1 MSVQFLDELPLVRVE
16 NFYLRLTDVPLYQT
30 GFSNASL
37 VNLTNANGTNA
48 IIPGPVGTL
57 PLDEFIYYII
67 GALVII
73 FCILGIWDIFKAVIR
88 PQRFYKETRTS
99 ASPDLTPPYRA
110 KRPPPPARLNTILRD
125 QLGRRRREPKYQ
137 SNGYADPSPL
147 VKPNLPLPVVI
158 EVPAGNSDDES
169 ALQDIGEWEKLVKEK
184 AKLDNTI
191 TNLQRIAQAQKQAGE
206 GGMINP
212 RLQAALQKRARVQN
226 SINATYERFN
236 ARRGEWSAEEWQ
248 VVESIMEYSQRSTV

>member
-16 NFYLRLTDVPLYQT
+16 TFYLRLTDVPLYET

-37 VNLTNANGTNA
+37 LNLTNANGTNA

-73 FCILGIWDIFKAVIR
+73 FCILGIWAIFKAIIR
-88 PQRFYKETRTS
+88 PKRFYEETRTS
-99 ASPDLTPPYRA
+99 TSPDLPPPYRA
-110 KRPPPPARLNTILRD
+110 KRPPPPARVNTIVRD
-125 QLGRRRREPKYQ
+125 QLGRRRSEPKYQ
-137 SNGYADPSPL
+137 SDGYPDPSPV
-147 VKPNLPLPVVI
+147 VKPNLPLPVVT
-158 EVPAGNSDDES
+158 EVPAGNADGT
-169 ALQDIGEWEKLVKEK
+169 AMQDIGEWEKLVKEK

-191 TNLQRIAQAQKQAGE
+191 ANLQRIAQARKQAGE
-206 GGMINP
+206 GGTINP
-212 RLQAALQKRARVQN
+212 RLHAALQKRAQVQN

-236 ARRGEWSAEEWQ
+236 KRREEWSAEEWQ
-248 VVESIMEYSQRSTV
+248 VVESIMEYSRRSTV